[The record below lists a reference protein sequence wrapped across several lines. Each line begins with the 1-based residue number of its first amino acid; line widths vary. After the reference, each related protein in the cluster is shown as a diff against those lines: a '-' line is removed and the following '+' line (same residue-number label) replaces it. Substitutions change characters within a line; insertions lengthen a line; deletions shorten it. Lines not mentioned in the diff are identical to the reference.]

1 MNILSRTKLF
11 LGTSEAYLPI
21 LKAGYVLIAA
31 ALVAVSQFGP
41 ELIKQ
46 ENETFKGMYEIEYT
60 AKKPISTI
68 DCSTVG
74 AQEPT
79 CRLVQHQL
87 KTHKTAL
94 DLWSGFIGGCAKGG
108 ITLLFL
114 GLLGWLMP
122 LFGLPTAKKTHAAS
136 RIDA

>member
-46 ENETFKGMYEIEYT
+46 ENETFKGMYEM
-60 AKKPISTI
+60 ALRGFQWDPVLAGLKF
-68 DCSTVG
+68 
-74 AQEPT
+74 AQGE
-79 CRLVQHQL
+79 RQV
-87 KTHKTAL
+87 K
-94 DLWSGFIGGCAKGG
+94 
-108 ITLLFL
+108 
-114 GLLGWLMP
+114 
-122 LFGLPTAKKTHAAS
+122 
-136 RIDA
+136 